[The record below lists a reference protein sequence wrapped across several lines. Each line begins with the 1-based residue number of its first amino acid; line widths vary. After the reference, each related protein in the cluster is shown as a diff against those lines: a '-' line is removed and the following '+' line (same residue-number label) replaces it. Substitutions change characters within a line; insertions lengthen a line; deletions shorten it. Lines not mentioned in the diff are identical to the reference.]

1 MSLKTVLIDG
11 HNLLF
16 RAHFALISRP
26 LVNSKGMTTS
36 GLYNLIRILRKLRE
50 DKEIVKVVFCMDS
63 REPGFRKKLYP
74 AYKSSRPKP
83 ADEIIL
89 QLSYLPKL
97 LPALGIQ
104 VVEVPGYEADDIIA
118 GLTRLERERGD
129 EVVILS
135 SDKDMGQLVKPGVTM
150 RVFEKGVSQ
159 TKDLDSK
166 GIKEKL
172 GVPPESVIDYQGL
185 AGDKIDDIPGVP
197 GIGEKTAVALLKDHA
212 HLEDIYS
219 DLDKIKP
226 PRVKALLTEYKD
238 QAFLSRD
245 LARLDETLPPNVT
258 GMDLT
263 LKPEDVNA
271 LADIFNEL
279 EFKLPL
285 PGYHPPAVTSPSS
298 PQKNESAEVTDLPLW
313 GDSAQSESGKPAEKI
328 WGVIVVPGESILASD
343 GAQTQSFTITP
354 GMTKLPA
361 GFPAQWAVLSYKK
374 WLESGLPS
382 SPKPLLDVELCDY
395 LLHPELTPHSLAAML
410 SRYFSLGSTIA
421 EPESGLFTDAG
432 EHADEQV
439 KHVAM
444 LALHFQQNLPPELRK
459 VHDEIELPLV
469 PILAEMEKTG
479 IKLDATILEQISRA
493 MAMKLA
499 DLEAR
504 IHAMAGHEFNIQSP
518 QQLAHVLFAEL
529 NLPSDKSTK
538 TGQSTDIEVLTKL
551 AQMHDLP
558 KLIIQYRTY
567 AKLKNTYVDVLPT
580 LLGKDGRLHTTF
592 LQTVASTGRLSS
604 MEPNLQNIP
613 IRDQG
618 SEVRKAFIAESGWY
632 LLSADYSQI
641 ELRILAH
648 FSQDKG
654 LMDAFAHDEDIHRH
668 TASDLFGVDMD
679 DVTNDMRSAAKAVN
693 FGIAYGLSAF
703 GLSKQIG
710 IEPAVAKAHIDRY
723 FSRYPGVKKFIDT
736 AIKEAEEKGYA
747 ETLLGRRLPLRDIN
761 SQNRVVKAAA
771 ERVAINMPIQGTAA
785 DMMKLAMIRVHKRL
799 GRELAGKARLVLS
812 IHDELLLEVEDKS
825 QDAASTICREEM
837 QAALTLIV
845 PVKVNISYGE
855 NWLEAH

>member
-1 MSLKTVLIDG
+1 MSQKTVLIDG

-26 LVNSKGMTTS
+26 LVNSKGVTTS
-36 GLYNLIRILRKLRE
+36 GLFNIIRILRKLRE
-50 DKEIVKVVFCMDS
+50 DKEIIKAVFCLDS
-63 REPGFRKKLYP
+63 KVPGFRKKLYP
-74 AYKSSRPKP
+74 GYKASRPKP
-83 ADEIIL
+83 ADEIL
-89 QLSYLPKL
+89 VQLSYLSKL
-97 LPALGIQ
+97 LPALGFPI
-104 VVEVPGYEADDIIA
+104 VEVTGYEADDLIA
-118 GLTRLERERGD
+118 GLVRLERERGD

-135 SDKDMGQLVKPGVTM
+135 SDKDMGQLIKPGVTM
-150 RVFEKGVSQ
+150 RVFEKGVRQ
-159 TKDLDSK
+159 TKDLDSE
-166 GIKEKL
+166 GIKEKM
-172 GVPPESVIDYQGL
+172 GVPPESVIDFQGL

-197 GIGEKTAVALLKDHA
+197 GIGEKTALALLKDHA
-212 HLEDIYS
+212 HLEDIYR
-219 DLDKIKP
+219 DLEKIKP
-226 PRVKALLTEYKD
+226 PRVKVLLTEYKD

-245 LARLDETLPPNVT
+245 LARLDETLPPDVT
-258 GMDLT
+258 AMDLT

-271 LADIFNEL
+271 LADLFQEL

-285 PGYHPPAVTSPSS
+285 PGYHPPAVLSPP
-298 PQKNESAEVTDLPLW
+298 PQQQEPAEVTDLPLW
-313 GDSAQSESGKPAEKI
+313 GDSAQPESGKPAEKM
-328 WGVIVVPGESILASD
+328 WGITVVPGESIIASD
-343 GAQTQSFTITP
+343 GEKTQKFAITP
-354 GMTKLPA
+354 GMTRLPA

-374 WLESGLPS
+374 WLESGLPAA
-382 SPKPLLDVELCDY
+382 PKPLLDIELCDY
-395 LLHPELTPHSLAAML
+395 LLHPDLTPHTLATML
-410 SRYFSLGSTIA
+410 SRYFNLGSTVA
-421 EPESGLFTDAG
+421 EPESGLFPDTG
-432 EHADEQV
+432 QQADDQA

-444 LALHFQQNLPPELRK
+444 LALYFQQNLPTELRK
-459 VHDEIELPLV
+459 VHNEIELPLI
-469 PILAEMEKTG
+469 PILVEMEKTG
-479 IKLDATILEQISRA
+479 IKLDATILEQISRT

-558 KLIIQYRTY
+558 KLIIQYRTI

-618 SEVRKAFIAESGWY
+618 SEVRKAFIAEPGWC

-648 FSQDKG
+648 FSQDNG
-654 LMDAFAHDEDIHRH
+654 LIDAFEHDEDIHRH

-723 FSRYPGVKKFIDT
+723 FSRYPGVKKFIET
-736 AIKEAEEKGYA
+736 AIKSAEEKGYA
-747 ETLLGRRLPLRDIN
+747 ETMLGRRLPLRDIN
-761 SQNRVVKAAA
+761 SPNRVVKAAA

-799 GRELAGKARLVLS
+799 GRELAGKTRLVLT
-812 IHDELLLEVEDKS
+812 IHDELLLEVEEGS
-825 QDAASTICREEM
+825 QDAAFTICREEM
-837 QAALTLIV
+837 QSALELIV
-845 PVKVNISYGE
+845 PVKVNISDGA

>member
-1 MSLKTVLIDG
+1 MSHKTVLIDG

-16 RAHFALISRP
+16 RAHFALVRRP
-26 LVNSKGMTTS
+26 LINSKGVTTS
-36 GLYNLIRILRKLRE
+36 GLFNLIRILRKLCE
-50 DKEIVKVVFCMDS
+50 DEEITKVAFCMDS
-63 REPGFRKKLYP
+63 KEPGFRKKLYP
-74 AYKSSRPKP
+74 GYKASRPKP
-83 ADEIIL
+83 ADEIL
-89 QLSYLPKL
+89 VQLSYLPKL
-97 LPALGIQ
+97 LPALGIPL
-104 VVEVPGYEADDIIA
+104 VEVPGYEADDLIA

-129 EVVILS
+129 EVIILS
-135 SDKDMGQLVKPGVTM
+135 SDKDLGQLVQPGVIM

-159 TKDLDSK
+159 TKDLDNK
-166 GIKEKL
+166 GIKEKF
-172 GVPPESVIDYQGL
+172 GIPPTSLIDYQGL

-197 GIGEKTAVALLKDHA
+197 GIGEKTAVVLLKEHP

-219 DLDKIKP
+219 DLEKIKP
-226 PRVKALLTEYKD
+226 PRVKGLLTEYRE

-245 LARLDETLPPNVT
+245 LARLDESLPQQVT
-258 GMDLT
+258 AMDLS

-271 LADIFNEL
+271 LAELFREL

-285 PGYHPPAVTSPSS
+285 PGYQRPPEPIPAEKPAST
-298 PQKNESAEVTDLPLW
+298 EVTDLPLW
-313 GDSAQSESGKPAEKI
+313 GDSAPQETGKPADEI
-328 WGVIVVPGESILASD
+328 WGVVVIPGESITASS
-343 GAQTQSFTITP
+343 ASQTQKFPIP
-354 GMTKLPA
+354 PKEGKLPA
-361 GFPAQWAVLSYKK
+361 GFPQQWAVLSYKQ
-374 WLESGLPS
+374 WLESAMPAGLP
-382 SPKPLLDVELCDY
+382 PLLDLELCDY
-395 LLHPELTPHSLAAML
+395 LLHPELSPHSLAAML
-410 SRYFSLGSTIA
+410 SRYLGQGSVLA
-421 EPESGLFTDAG
+421 ESDAGLFNDAG
-432 EHADEQV
+432 QQADEQAR
-439 KHVAM
+439 HVAK
-444 LALHFQQNLPPELRK
+444 LAIYFLKNLPESLRK
-459 VHDEIELPLV
+459 VQDEIEMPLV
-469 PILAEMEKTG
+469 PILVEMQKTG
-479 IKLDATILEQISRA
+479 IKLDKTILEQISGG

-504 IHAMAGHEFNIQSP
+504 IHGMAGHPFNIQSP
-518 QQLAHVLFAEL
+518 QQLAHVLFVEQ

-551 AQMHDLP
+551 AQLHDLP

-580 LLGKDGRLHTTF
+580 LLGKDGRLHTTL

-618 SEVRKAFIAESGWY
+618 SEIRRAFIAEPGWC

-648 FSQDKG
+648 FSRDEG
-654 LMDAFAHDEDIHRH
+654 LIDAFEHDEDIHRH
-668 TASDLFGVDMD
+668 TASDLFGVDME

-723 FSRYPGVKKFIDT
+723 FQRYPGVKRFIDT
-736 AIKEAEEKGYA
+736 AIKQAEEKGYA
-747 ETLLGRRLPLRDIN
+747 ETMLGRRLPLGNIN

-785 DMMKLAMIRVHKRL
+785 DMMKLAMIRVHRRL
-799 GRELAGKARLVLS
+799 GQELAGKALLVLT
-812 IHDELLLEVEDKS
+812 IHDELLLEVKEGS
-825 QDAASTICREEM
+825 QSAVSIICREEM
-837 QAALTLIV
+837 QSALSLIV
-845 PVKVNISYGE
+845 PIKVNISFGA
-855 NWLEAH
+855 NWLDAH

>member
-1 MSLKTVLIDG
+1 MSHRTVLIDG

-36 GLYNLIRILRKLRE
+36 GLFNLIRILRKLRE
-50 DKEIVKVVFCMDS
+50 DKDIVKIAFCLDS

-74 AYKSSRPKP
+74 NYKSSRPKP
-83 ADEIIL
+83 ADEILL
-89 QLSYLPKL
+89 QIRYMPKL
-97 LPALGIQ
+97 LAALGIPI
-104 VVEVPGYEADDIIA
+104 VEVPGYEADDLIA

-135 SDKDMGQLVKPGVTM
+135 SDKDLGQLVQPGVTM

-159 TKDLDSK
+159 TKDLDSE
-166 GIKEKL
+166 GIREKM

-212 HLEDIYS
+212 HLEDIYR
-219 DLDKIKP
+219 DLEKIKP

-245 LARLDETLPPNVT
+245 LARLDETLPPDIT
-258 GMDLT
+258 AMDFM

-285 PGYHPPAVTSPSS
+285 PGYHSPATPPP
-298 PQKNESAEVTDLPLW
+298 PPPKKESAEVTDLPLW
-313 GDSAQSESGKPAEKI
+313 GDSAAQETEKPGETI
-328 WGVIVVPGESILASD
+328 WGVIVVPGESILAAD
-343 GAQTQSFTITP
+343 GGETQKFAITP

-361 GFPAQWAVLSYKK
+361 GFPAQWALLSYKK
-374 WLESGLPS
+374 WLEADLPP
-382 SPKPLLDVELCDY
+382 SPKPILDVELCDY
-395 LLHPELTPHSLAAML
+395 LLHPELSPHSLVTML
-410 SRYFSLGSTIA
+410 SRYFNIGSTIN
-421 EPESGLFTDAG
+421 EPESGLFPGAIDSTDEKA
-432 EHADEQV
+432 

-444 LALHFQQNLPPELRK
+444 LALYFLKNLPPSLRK
-459 VHDEIELPLV
+459 VHDDIEMPLV
-469 PILAEMEKTG
+469 PILTEMEKTG
-479 IKLDATILEQISRA
+479 IKLDKSILEQISRS

-551 AQMHDLP
+551 AQLHELP

-618 SEVRKAFIAESGWY
+618 SEVRKAFIAEPGWC

-679 DVTNDMRSAAKAVN
+679 DVTHDMRSAAKAVN

-710 IEPAVAKAHIDRY
+710 IEPAVAKAHIERY

-736 AIKEAEEKGYA
+736 AIKLAEEKGYA

-785 DMMKLAMIRVHKRL
+785 DMMKLAMLRVHKRL
-799 GRELAGKARLVLS
+799 VRELAGKARLVLT
-812 IHDELLLEVEDKS
+812 IHDELLLEVEEGS
-825 QDAASTICREEM
+825 QSVASTICREEM
-837 QAALTLIV
+837 QAAMELIV
-845 PVKVNISYGE
+845 PVKVNISYGA